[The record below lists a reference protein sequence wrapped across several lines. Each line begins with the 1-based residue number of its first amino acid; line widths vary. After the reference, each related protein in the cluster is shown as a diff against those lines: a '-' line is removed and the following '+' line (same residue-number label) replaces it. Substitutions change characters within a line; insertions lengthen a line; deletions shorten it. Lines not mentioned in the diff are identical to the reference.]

1 MCKTK
6 SGAPT
11 RKKFTVAKKHE
22 SVYNTAMKVVKQIDC
37 ADSGKTIR
45 QLFAEMKLSGT
56 TIKKFKYDGVIDVN
70 GSVQN
75 VNYVLRQGDVLTLVA
90 NERALHPEKA
100 QMSAKIAYV
109 DDFLYIADKP
119 YNINTHPDRAHK
131 EDTLG
136 NRLSTSF
143 GDEFA
148 LRIVTRLDKT
158 TSGLVLGAFDE
169 VTAERL
175 NTMQLCHEIHKTYI
189 AAVQGQTEKQ
199 GQIDLPLL
207 RVDEQNKTICDESGK
222 SASTAYFA
230 LKYLPSKDVTV
241 VRLCPLTGRTH
252 QLRAH
257 MAAIGHPIV
266 GDVLY
271 GGMHSDRI
279 YLHCM
284 QLSFVHPVTGKNV
297 DVTSLPTEE
306 LFNL

>member
-1 MCKTK
+1 
-6 SGAPT
+6 
-11 RKKFTVAKKHE
+11 
-22 SVYNTAMKVVKQIDC
+22 MKIVKQIGAVDN
-37 ADSGKTIR
+37 GKTIR
-45 QLFAEMKLSGT
+45 QLFAEMKLSAT

-75 VNYVLRQGDVLTLVA
+75 VNYVLKCGDLLTLVA
-90 NERALHPEKA
+90 NERAMHPEKA
-100 QMSAKIAYV
+100 ALSAKIAYV

-119 YNINTHPDRAHK
+119 YNLNTHPDRAHR

-136 NRLSTSF
+136 NRLSTTF
-143 GDEFA
+143 GEDFA

-158 TSGLVLGAFDE
+158 TSGLVLGALDA

-175 NTMQLCHEIHKTYI
+175 NDMQLRHEIAKTYI
-189 AAVQGQTEKQ
+189 AAVHGQFEQRQ

-207 RVDEQNKTICDESGK
+207 RVDEQNKTVCDCSGK
-222 SASTAYFA
+222 AACTVYSVVNYN
-230 LKYLPSKDVTV
+230 PEQDVTI

-257 MAAIGHPIV
+257 MAALGHPLV

-271 GGMHSDRI
+271 GGKPADRI

-284 QLSFVHPVTGKNV
+284 QLTFVHPVTGKTI
-297 DVTSLPTEE
+297 DVTSKPDEN
-306 LFNL
+306 LFNA